1 MPGVG
6 DFDLQAIQALSYRMG
21 DVRLEGSGPDRSTV
35 DPIDADAGDVG
46 EAVQPK
52 GGRQWVSI
60 GQFEMIQIDGR
71 PGIVSHGIFWMGRPW
86 LRVILEDGMTG
97 SSKGRIEQDGPG
109 TLIFDGRADQCIVL
123 RECR

>member
-1 MPGVG
+1 MRISISGLVRFHRPQKYGDCAETGRQERFSLQPEGCGGPGKPAIFGEGFVVYEAVMPGVG

-52 GGRQWVSI
+52 EGR
-60 GQFEMIQIDGR
+60 
-71 PGIVSHGIFWMGRPW
+71 
-86 LRVILEDGMTG
+86 
-97 SSKGRIEQDGPG
+97 
-109 TLIFDGRADQCIVL
+109 
-123 RECR
+123 